1 MSEVVKVVVQLARPG
16 SSHAL
21 TGPQLALGI
30 SVKVAR
36 GVIRGWKNRKHEE
49 YWQSIH

>member
-21 TGPQLALGI
+21 TGPQPALGI
-30 SVKVAR
+30 SEGCQGSDQR
-36 GVIRGWKNRKHEE
+36 LEE
-49 YWQSIH
+49 QET